1 MSRATFTYGRFNPPT
16 EAGHG
21 KLVKQVMDHA
31 ESTGGKHYIFASHS
45 QDGEKNPL
53 SHQYKTRAMRKM
65 FPGANVVTKK
75 HPNLIGVMQH
85 LEKQGHTH
93 VTMYAGSDR
102 VPEYKRIVNKYNGK
116 DFKFKKIEVK
126 SAGSRD
132 PDAEGSEGMSASK
145 LRGLVSAGK
154 RREFISH
161 YTNRKLGAELH
172 DKVKKAMSESRALFL
187 LGGPGSGKDYVI
199 NNILSRFNVVEVQMD
214 QILNGSINEL
224 LESGSNLLINAPI
237 DLDKIALVRAT
248 LGESYEF
255 DYALVSVTNKVSR
268 ERNDMR
274 SRPMNESVR
283 IRKWLDA
290 ERTTDMFEGVFK
302 FENSLNLS
310 EASQKELS
318 VFQMQI
324 EAFLKFMIENGY
336 VFEKKVAEPTG
347 DLKNACWKGYTAVG
361 MKMKNG
367 RKVPNCVPVK
377 ESDNLKGTPVVSLAD
392 VSKPSDFR
400 KDRYGRSVPKK
411 LKKND
416 PKVKYVKEGFD
427 PEPSEI
433 AAYLKKKHG
442 KVKPEHL
449 DAYERSRDT
458 SKPLDR
464 EEIMKH
470 VKEAVGKESKI
481 IPIKGMG
488 GVPGF
493 KVTNR
498 RLKQTRSFNNEKDAQ
513 AYAARGGKQ
522 QKEALEYGTTETR
535 NAYASMT
542 PGQTVD
548 TTPTLKT
555 KKLPKS
561 KKTPGE
567 DYDARM
573 GGSGGYAVG
582 LTQTESVSLEE
593 AVKYHLE
600 NQIPFAENIFRPGS
614 DMFFELIR
622 EAKNLYA
629 NGDYTPADEYEQEVL
644 ESDLGETAMYEGME
658 VLLDFPFIEEEAK
671 HVRKLS
677 KVEADEEEAV
687 KVSIKKEET
696 CCDDC
701 DEMNEEDETGGKGI
715 GKPWREGGGGAVYVR
730 TGDGGVKK
738 VRFSQSGMAKKYRDP
753 GRLKSFMARHNCLG
767 NKDKTSASYWACRY
781 PRFFSNSGQLWW

>member
-45 QDGEKNPL
+45 RDSEKNPL
-53 SHQYKTRAMRKM
+53 SHQVKTRAMRKM
-65 FPGANVVTKK
+65 FPGANVVSKK

-132 PDAEGSEGMSASK
+132 PDAEGAEGMSASK

-154 RREFISH
+154 RKEFISH
-161 YTNRKLGAELH
+161 YTNRKLGAEIH

-214 QILNGSINEL
+214 QILNGSINEV

-237 DLDKIALVRAT
+237 DLEKIALVRAT

-255 DYALVSVTNKVSR
+255 DYTLVSVTNKVSR

-274 SRPMNESVR
+274 ARPMNESTR

-347 DLKNACWKGYTAVG
+347 DLKKACWKGYTAVG

-367 RKVPNCVPVK
+367 RKVPNCVPVE

-400 KDRYGRSVPKK
+400 KDRYGRNVPKK

-416 PKVKYVKEGFD
+416 PRVKY
-427 PEPSEI
+427 
-433 AAYLKKKHG
+433 
-442 KVKPEHL
+442 
-449 DAYERSRDT
+449 
-458 SKPLDR
+458 
-464 EEIMKH
+464 

-481 IPIKGMG
+481 VPVTGMG
-488 GVPGF
+488 GVQGF
-493 KVTNR
+493 RVTNR
-498 RLKQTRSFNNEKDAQ
+498 RLKQSRSFNNMKDAE

-593 AVKYHLE
+593 AVQYHLE

-658 VLLDFPFIEEEAK
+658 VLLDFPFLEEEKTPK

-677 KVEADEEEAV
+677 KDEADEEEAV
-687 KVSIKKEET
+687 KTSIQKEEA

-701 DEMNEEDETGGKGI
+701 DDLNEEDETGGKGI

>member
-1 MSRATFTYGRFNPPT
+1 MSHATFAYGRFNPPT
-16 EAGHG
+16 ESGHG
-21 KLVKQVMDHA
+21 KLIDKVKSHA
-31 ESTGGKHYIFASHS
+31 ESTGGKHYVFASHS
-45 QDGEKNPL
+45 QDPEKNPL
-53 SHQYKTRAMRKM
+53 RHAHKVAVMRKM
-65 FPGANVVTKK
+65 FPGTNVAREI
-75 HPNLIGVMQH
+75 HPNLIGVMKH

-93 VTMYAGSDR
+93 VTMIAGSDR
-102 VPEYKRIVNKYNGK
+102 VPEFHKLLHKYNGK
-116 DFKFKKIEVK
+116 EYNFKKIEVK
-126 SAGSRD
+126 SAGQRD

-145 LRGLVSAGK
+145 LRGLVKAGK

-161 YTNRKLGAELH
+161 YTNKKLGAEIH
-172 DKVKKAMSESRALFL
+172 DKVKRAMNESRALFL

-199 NNILSRFNVVEVQMD
+199 NNILTHFNLVEVQMD
-214 QILNGSINEL
+214 QILNGSVSHLI
-224 LESGSNLLINAPI
+224 ESGTNLMINTPV
-237 DLDKIALVRAT
+237 DMEKIALVRAT
-248 LGESYEF
+248 LGEGYDTSF
-255 DYALVSVTNKVSR
+255 ALVSVTNRVSR
-268 ERNDMR
+268 GRNEMR
-274 SRPMNESVR
+274 ARPMNESVR

-290 ERTTDMFEGVFK
+290 EQTTEVFENVFK
-302 FENSLNLS
+302 FDNSLNLS
-310 EASQKELS
+310 EASARELNT
-318 VFQMQI
+318 FQMQI

-347 DLKNACWKGYTAVG
+347 DLKKACWTGYTAVG

-377 ESDNLKGTPVVSLAD
+377 EATD
-392 VSKPSDFR
+392 
-400 KDRYGRSVPKK
+400 
-411 LKKND
+411 
-416 PKVKYVKEGFD
+416 
-427 PEPSEI
+427 
-433 AAYLKKKHG
+433 
-442 KVKPEHL
+442 
-449 DAYERSRDT
+449 
-458 SKPLDR
+458 
-464 EEIMKH
+464 
-470 VKEAVGKESKI
+470 KESKI
-481 IPIKGMG
+481 TPTKDILGK
-488 GVPGF
+488 PGF

-498 RLKQTRSFNNEKDAQ
+498 RLKQSRSFNNIEAAQ
-513 AYAARGGKQ
+513 AYAQRGGK
-522 QKEALEYGTTETR
+522 KNEALEYGTTDTR

-542 PGQTVD
+542 PGQNVVD

-555 KKLPKS
+555 KKMVNK

-567 DYDARM
+567 DIDARM
-573 GGSGGYAVG
+573 AGSAGYSIG

-593 AVKYHLE
+593 AVQYHLE
-600 NQIPFAENIFRPGS
+600 NKIPFAENIFRPGS

-629 NGDYTPADEYEQEVL
+629 NGEYTPADEYEQEVL

-658 VLLDFPFIEEEAK
+658 VLLDFPFLEEEATPK

-687 KVSIKKEET
+687 KVSIKKEEA

-701 DEMNEEDETGGKGI
+701 DDLNEEEGSSDPTKGKGI

-730 TGDGGVKK
+730 SGDGVKK